1 MQTFMRLP
9 TAVRAHQRWSTPQ
22 RGLGPRDIH
31 AGETYV
37 ALVNPTGW
45 RRTPAHQR
53 RAGWLLLT
61 CSALIASAGCG
72 GSATKA
78 GNAVPPATTSSAST
92 SPADKTASPGA
103 GSALAGVDSCTLL
116 TTADF
121 TAATAAI
128 LASQYPS
135 STYTL
140 RTVPTKTDVGPAVDQ
155 HSACIYHF
163 TGNPGTVGEITLDVM
178 TAAEYKTLGL
188 YDTPKPISNL
198 GDEAAVFGTRPAFL
212 KGPHAALIANSS
224 GSVAF
229 ATALLRS
236 LAPHL

>member
-1 MQTFMRLP
+1 M
-9 TAVRAHQRWSTPQ
+9 
-22 RGLGPRDIH
+22 
-31 AGETYV
+31 
-37 ALVNPTGW
+37 LVNPTGW
-45 RRTPAHQR
+45 RWTPLHQR

-61 CSALIASAGCG
+61 CSVLIASAGCG

-78 GNAVPPATTSSAST
+78 GNAAPPATSSSAST
-92 SPADKTASPGA
+92 SLADRTAGP
-103 GSALAGVDSCTLL
+103 ALAGVDSCTLL
-116 TTADF
+116 TPADF
-121 TAATAAI
+121 AAATAAV
-128 LASQYPS
+128 LVSQYPS

-140 RTVPTKTDVGPAVDQ
+140 RTVPTKTDVGPAVEQ
-155 HSACIYHF
+155 HSACTYHF

-236 LAPHL
+236 LAPRL